1 MLDTLIPVALL
12 ASLAEAKS
20 STKKYIADDEP
31 SDFDT
36 ILWPIVLCFAGG
48 IYLVYERYQ
57 RAHNSPVPFEH
68 HAPVQAD
75 PQWEGLP
82 LENAN
87 LQSHLQHPDVLPPID
102 IPGQEYITAF
112 DPATS
117 LHLGTYLADDENV
130 IAFKI
135 NKAAKAQRR
144 WKQTTFVQRRR
155 VVRSLLKWLVDN
167 QEMCAKVACRDTGK
181 TLLDA
186 SLGEIMT
193 TCTKMEWILKHGE
206 RYLRPEKRH
215 GNFMM
220 AYKRAEV
227 HYEPLGVV
235 AAIVSWNYPLH
246 NAWSPI
252 LASIF
257 AGNAVVLK
265 CSEKVIWSS
274 TWFVDAITTCLRT
287 LGHPEDIVQLVCCY
301 PKKAPAL
308 TRSPLIKHIT
318 FIGSETVGRIIAQDA
333 TENLI
338 PVTLEL
344 GGKDPCVILPG
355 TDIERWAPLWKRGVF
370 QNMGQNCIGIERLI
384 VHSSQYDELEAI
396 FKETASKIRLGSVLA
411 PTQEGYVATVDGGAM
426 IDGDRF
432 QALEALIQ
440 DAEEGGANVIGGRQY
455 NHVYLENGYYFQ
467 PTVVGPVDNSMEI
480 AQQEL
485 FAPIALLMPYETVE
499 EAIELANGT
508 RYGLGASVFG
518 PSQSKCLE
526 VAKRLECGMVSI
538 NDFAV
543 FYMNQDLPF
552 GGCKAS
558 GYGRFG
564 GPEGLRALTNP
575 KAIMVD
581 RWPNLIQTS
590 IPPVLDYPLRSLL
603 QSWEFAS
610 GLVRFLYADGARNW
624 MYGLYGLIQAAS
636 KGGRR

>member
-1 MLDTLIPVALL
+1 MLDTLFPVAFL

-20 STKKYIADDEP
+20 STKKYVAEER

-57 RAHNSPVPFEH
+57 RAHNSPVPFVH
-68 HAPVQAD
+68 HPPVQAD
-75 PQWEGLP
+75 PSWEGLP

-87 LQSHLQHPDVLPPID
+87 LQSHLQHPD
-102 IPGQEYITAF
+102 YITSF

-117 LHLGTYLADDENV
+117 LHLGTFLADDESV
-130 IAFKI
+130 IRNKI
-135 NKAAKAQRR
+135 DKAAKAQKR
-144 WKQTTFVQRRR
+144 WRHTTFVQRRR

-186 SLGEIMT
+186 ALGEIMT
-193 TCTKMEWILKHGE
+193 TCTKMEWLMKHGE
-206 RYLRPEKRH
+206 RYLKPERRH
-215 GNFMM
+215 GNFMLG
-220 AYKRAEV
+220 YKRSEV

-246 NAWSPI
+246 NAWGPV

-265 CSEKVIWSS
+265 CSEKVIWST

-287 LGHPEDIVQLVCCY
+287 LGHSEDIIQLVCCY
-301 PKKAPAL
+301 PKNAHVL
-308 TRSPLIKHIT
+308 TRSPVIKHIT

-333 TENLI
+333 TEHLT

-344 GGKDPCVILPG
+344 GGKDPCIIMPN
-355 TDIERWAPLWKRGVF
+355 TDLGRWAPLWKRGVF

-396 FKETASKIRLGSVLA
+396 FKETASKMRLGSVLA
-411 PTQEGYVATVDGGAM
+411 PTQEGYVATIDGGAM

-485 FAPIALLMPYETVE
+485 FAPIALLMPYETIE
-499 EAIELANGT
+499 EALELANGT

-518 PSQSKCLE
+518 PSQAKCLE
-526 VAKRLECGMVSI
+526 LAKRLECGMVSI
-538 NDFAV
+538 NDFGV
-543 FYMNQDLPF
+543 FYVSIANQDLPF
-552 GGCKAS
+552 GGYKSS

-581 RWPNLIQTS
+581 RWPNVIQTA

-603 QSWEFAS
+603 QSWEFSS

-624 MYGLYGLIQAAS
+624 MYGLYALIQAAS
-636 KGGRR
+636 KGRR